1 MPRVSIERFRQ
12 TRERPRCGLG
22 ACVDAADLER
32 RGRPVVLK
40 FLPPIGADAIEHF
53 DEVARSLEPLRHAA
67 IVQTLGHGLDGARP
81 FLALE
86 APEGKALTELLV
98 EYNDGARW
106 PELADARVIVD
117 AACAAVAVAH
127 RMRVVADA
135 PVVHGLLSSHS
146 VFVRRASA
154 DAEWEVAVMDFALST
169 LPGVAWRSAHDDL
182 AGDPRAPEVL
192 TDPAAVSCA
201 GDVFA
206 LGVLAVT
213 LLVPFAFPVKPKS
226 WAHFVERRPGDVRA
240 LLTSM
245 RPDLPP
251 ALCDELAKALAL
263 APEDR
268 HADADRLRSALRRVA
283 WEPVREIAPPQRPAE
298 PRHEQPHD
306 PEASSPQMR
315 LPSALVAEPE
325 LAARFVRTVAAP
337 APAVAPE
344 EDDDPTLAASEPFA
358 ESTVPSTSAIDA
370 LRALRRMERTH
381 DATVVAAAP
390 TRDATVVARPPPPD
404 PTVAVPLPEG
414 DLFADHPWP
423 AAAARPV
430 AGDEDDATLAEGSAP
445 NDPSDH
451 TLSEAWD
458 DDAAPAAPVDR
469 TRIGRA
475 PTRPAHRVAAPE
487 RPPVPERT
495 SAPAWPPP
503 PLSGVAF
510 LADATVEI
518 DAPPAW
524 TEANAAPPPAATPA
538 APPSPPRGVIAVS
551 AAVAMLLL
559 GLALWWSL
567 R

>member
-12 TRERPRCGLG
+12 TRERPRCGVG
-22 ACVDAADLER
+22 ACVDAVDLER

-40 FLPPIGADAIEHF
+40 FLPPIGADDVARF
-53 DEVARSLEPLRHAA
+53 DEVARSLEPLRHAS

-86 APEGKALTELLV
+86 PPEGRSLTELLV
-98 EYNDGARW
+98 AYNDGARW
-106 PELADARVIVD
+106 PELADVRVIVD
-117 AACAAVAVAH
+117 AASAAVAVAH

-135 PVVHGLLSSHS
+135 SVLHGLLSSHS
-146 VFVRRASA
+146 VFVHRASA
-154 DAEWEVAVMDFALST
+154 DADWEVAVTDFALST

-213 LLVPFAFPVKPKS
+213 LLVPFALPVKPKS
-226 WAHFVERRPGDVRA
+226 WAHFVERRSGEVRA

-245 RPDLPP
+245 RADLPP

-263 APEDR
+263 DPADR

-283 WEPVREIAPPQRPAE
+283 WEPLREIAPPQRPAE
-298 PRHEQPHD
+298 PRPEQPHD

-325 LAARFVRTVAAP
+325 LAARFVRTVGAPAAP
-337 APAVAPE
+337 VPSDIDETTVPP
-344 EDDDPTLAASEPFA
+344 DEPFA

-370 LRALRRMERTH
+370 LRALRHMEG
-381 DATVVAAAP
+381 A
-390 TRDATVVARPPPPD
+390 RDATVVARAPPSRDD

-414 DLFADHPWP
+414 DLFADNPWP
-423 AAAARPV
+423 ATPAAPV
-430 AGDEDDATLAEGSAP
+430 PVDEEDATLAEGSAP
-445 NDPSDH
+445 NDRSDH

-458 DDAAPAAPVDR
+458 DAAAPAAAPVDR

-475 PTRPAHRVAAPE
+475 PTRPEHRV
-487 RPPVPERT
+487 V
-495 SAPAWPPP
+495 APAWPPP
-503 PLSGVAF
+503 PLSDDGF
-510 LADATVEI
+510 LADSTVEI
-518 DAPPAW
+518 EAPPAW
-524 TEANAAPPPAATPA
+524 TEANAAPPPTVTPA
-538 APPSPPRGVIAVS
+538 APPSPSRGAIAASV
-551 AAVAMLLL
+551 AAALLMIS
-559 GLALWWSL
+559 LALWWSL

>member
-40 FLPPIGADAIEHF
+40 FLPPVGADDVDRF
-53 DEVARSLEPLRHAA
+53 DAVARSLEPLRHAA

-86 APEGKALTELLV
+86 PPEGRSLTELLV

-106 PELADARVIVD
+106 PELADARAIVD

-135 PVVHGLLSSHS
+135 PVLHGLLSSHS

-154 DAEWEVAVMDFALST
+154 DSDWEVAVMDFALST

-192 TDPAAVSCA
+192 SDPAAVSCA

-213 LLVPFAFPVKPKS
+213 LLVPFAFPVKPRS
-226 WAHFVERRPGDVRA
+226 WAHFVERRPGEVRA

-251 ALCDELAKALAL
+251 ALCDELVKALAL

-337 APAVAPE
+337 APAVDSDIDETTVPA
-344 EDDDPTLAASEPFA
+344 DEPFA

-370 LRALRRMERTH
+370 LRALRHMERAR

-390 TRDATVVARPPPPD
+390 TRDATVVARAPPPPD

-414 DLFADHPWP
+414 DLFADNPWP
-423 AAAARPV
+423 AAPV
-430 AGDEDDATLAEGSAP
+430 PVDGEDATLAEGSVS
-445 NDPSDH
+445 NDRSDH

-458 DDAAPAAPVDR
+458 DDAPAAAPVDR

-475 PTRPAHRVAAPE
+475 PTRPAHRAVAPE
-487 RPPVPERT
+487 RPATPERT

-503 PLSGVAF
+503 PLSGGAF

-518 DAPPAW
+518 EAPPAW
-524 TEANAAPPPAATPA
+524 TAAHAAPPPAVAPA
-538 APPSPPRGVIAVS
+538 APPSPPRGAVAAS
-551 AAVAMLLL
+551 AAAALLL
-559 GLALWWSL
+559 IGLALWWSL